1 MNQFFPLDFWSTGSY
16 IFVFQPLRVPL
27 YVGYFG
33 LGLYAYQRGWFAEN
47 GYQPRFLPWAGLGI
61 VAALLYLGYRLLI
74 PAPAQTIL
82 LLKAGNAV
90 LFNTYC
96 LSALMAGAA
105 IFQQKVNG
113 PAFFWRTQ
121 AANSYGI
128 YYVHPLVL
136 YPLAYL
142 FVGLSLPLFFKAP
155 LVIILAILLSW
166 GISALV
172 LKKAPVLRR
181 IF

>member
-1 MNQFFPLDFWSTGSY
+1 
-16 IFVFQPLRVPL
+16 V
-27 YVGYFG
+27 
-33 LGLYAYQRGWFAEN
+33 N
-47 GYQPRFLPWAGLGI
+47 GYQPRLLPWAGLGI
-61 VAALLYLGYRLLI
+61 VSALLYLGYRVLI
-74 PAPAQTIL
+74 PTPAQTIL
-82 LLKAGNAV
+82 LLQAGNAV

-105 IFQQKVNG
+105 LFQKKVNSPG
-113 PAFFWRTQ
+113 FIWQTQ

-128 YYVHPLVL
+128 YYVHPLIL

-155 LVIILAILLSW
+155 VVIVLAILISW

-172 LKKAPVLRR
+172 LKKTPVLRQ

>member
-1 MNQFFPLDFWSTGSY
+1 
-16 IFVFQPLRVPL
+16 V
-27 YVGYFG
+27 
-33 LGLYAYQRGWFAEN
+33 N
-47 GYQPRFLPWAGLGI
+47 GYQPRLLPWAGLGI
-61 VAALLYLGYRLLI
+61 VAALLYLGYRVLI
-74 PAPAQTIL
+74 PTPAQTIL
-82 LLKAGNAV
+82 LLQAGNAV

-105 IFQQKVNG
+105 LFQKKVNSPG
-113 PAFFWRTQ
+113 FIWQTQ

-128 YYVHPLVL
+128 YYVHPLIL

-155 LVIILAILLSW
+155 VVIVLAILISW

-172 LKKAPVLRR
+172 LKKTPVLRQ